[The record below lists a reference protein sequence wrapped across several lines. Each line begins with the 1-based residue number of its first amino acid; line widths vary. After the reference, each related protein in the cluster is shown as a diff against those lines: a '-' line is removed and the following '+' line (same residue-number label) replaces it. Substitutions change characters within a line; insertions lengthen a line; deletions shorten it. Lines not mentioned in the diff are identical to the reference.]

1 MDNNYYNNS
10 NNSNNNNT
18 NSNSN
23 YNNNNSNNNGSNQY
37 SDSFYSYN
45 NQQNHGNQ
53 NNTQNDSTASQAGGY
68 GSTQSSIYGGQNSNC
83 GAGYGNTQN
92 NSQSAN
98 YGSTQNY
105 NQSAGYGSARNNS
118 QSTGY
123 GTNPNNSQSAGYG
136 STRNNSQSYGYGNQN
151 GNYGTYGSNTGYQS
165 NGTNGNAYGS
175 NPKPEKKKKERKP
188 GGFGKQLAKCAAL
201 ALVFGLVAG
210 GVMTGVNYASGKV
223 LGTTNAGNVQ
233 ASLTTGDDSTV
244 QPTAISSS
252 YVATDVSDIVDEVMP
267 SIVAITNVSQTE
279 YQSFWGQSKT
289 YESTSCGSGIIVSQD
304 KEYLYVAT
312 NNHVVEGA
320 NSLTVTFANDD
331 TVSAEIK
338 GTDPSTDLAVVKV
351 ALSSIKDDTMSAIKV
366 ATLGSSDTL
375 KVGESCIAIGNA
387 LGYGQSVTTGVIS
400 ALNREVSV
408 SDSSSS
414 TNYTAELIQ
423 TDAAINP
430 GNSGGALLNTAGEV
444 IGINSVKY
452 SDTSVEGIGYAI
464 PMDTA
469 KPIIEELIT
478 KEKVDES
485 NSAYLGIAG
494 VDVTS
499 DVAKTYNM
507 PTGVYVA
514 QVMEGAAA
522 EQAGI
527 QKGDIITK
535 FDGKDVTSM
544 EELSSNMQYYAAG
557 TTVDVVIERSSN
569 GQYEEQTISVTL
581 GKKN

>member
-1 MDNNYYNNS
+1 
-10 NNSNNNNT
+10 
-18 NSNSN
+18 
-23 YNNNNSNNNGSNQY
+23 
-37 SDSFYSYN
+37 
-45 NQQNHGNQ
+45 
-53 NNTQNDSTASQAGGY
+53 
-68 GSTQSSIYGGQNSNC
+68 
-83 GAGYGNTQN
+83 
-92 NSQSAN
+92 
-98 YGSTQNY
+98 
-105 NQSAGYGSARNNS
+105 
-118 QSTGY
+118 
-123 GTNPNNSQSAGYG
+123 
-136 STRNNSQSYGYGNQN
+136 
-151 GNYGTYGSNTGYQS
+151 
-165 NGTNGNAYGS
+165 
-175 NPKPEKKKKERKP
+175 
-188 GGFGKQLAKCAAL
+188 
-201 ALVFGLVAG
+201 
-210 GVMTGVNYASGKV
+210 MTGVNYASGKV

-464 PMDTA
+464 PVDTA

-478 KEKVDES
+478 KEKVDDPNYTIES
-485 NSAYLGIAG
+485 ILNRIDDGPEFKGVSSWDDLKEQLKEFGTKGNGKSSASGILFQSWQRFRRLINNSINDDVFVNAKSMSNDLHQVYLSDEILNMNGGEMRVVDIAG
-494 VDVTS
+494 LT
-499 DVAKTYNM
+499 
-507 PTGVYVA
+507 
-514 QVMEGAAA
+514 
-522 EQAGI
+522 EQL
-527 QKGDIITK
+527 QCLVFGDIIRS
-535 FDGKDVTSM
+535 V
-544 EELSSNMQYYAAG
+544 YALKHG
-557 TTVDVVIERSSN
+557 DYEQKERSSKKPVPKKIIIFVDELN
-569 GQYEEQTISVTL
+569 KYAPSNSRKNSPLLSNLLDITERGRSEGVILFSAEQFRSAIHERIKGNCGTNVYGRTNAIEVSRPDYKFVPTVYANMMTRLKKGDLILHHPVFKTL
-581 GKKN
+581 LKIQFPFPSYNQGGSE